1 MGLTTQIRNKYCIH
15 LYSTWSS
22 WCHHCATWQRSGP
35 PRPLRPCG
43 RVRGAATG
51 ETTVFDRLPSDWFLG
66 RIQKFGERTLLWRTE
81 VKILLGYQ
89 LSKRGVV
96 STMKFSHWFFAD
108 SSKVQ
113 GVCHWPMFI
122 YRCFC
127 FGDCWHG
134 ISLRVWVDKGCTKSV
149 TLLWSTACNFDVF
162 EYDACFELGNC
173 SQPYQCKLCRI
184 YHVSP
189 VTTSQWLVRFTEEI
203 LYMKN
208 VGYVRYKDMCK
219 K

>member
-1 MGLTTQIRNKYCIH
+1 MIFVVLSLRN
-15 LYSTWSS
+15 LATLRSS
-22 WCHHCATWQRSGP
+22 EAIAP
-35 PRPLRPCG
+35 
-43 RVRGAATG
+43 AG
-51 ETTVFDRLPSDWFLG
+51 E
-66 RIQKFGERTLLWRTE
+66 FGERRQ
-81 VKILLGYQ
+81 VKRLCLTVSLVVGSWAESKSMGKEHYYGELKWNFSWVISCQ
-89 LSKRGVV
+89 KRGVF
-96 STMKFSHWFFAD
+96 STMKFSQWLFAD

-113 GVCHWPMFI
+113 GVCHWRMFI

-134 ISLRVWVDKGCTKSV
+134 ISLRIWVDRGCTKSV

-173 SQPYQCKLCRI
+173 SQPCQCKLCRI

-189 VTTSQWLVRFTEEI
+189 VTTTQWLVRFTEEI